1 MAGRINCDLAAL
13 QHVDATVSEHLNYLG
28 IQHVLNRVDMLL
40 ERVDVPALLDGQ
52 RSLGD
57 DGAIVVDLVGKMHG
71 HTGHLDAARKSIV
84 DRMRGR

>member
-40 ERVDVPALLDGQ
+40 ERVDVPALLDGHPAPGGE
-52 RSLGD
+52 GD
-57 DGAIVVDLVGKMHG
+57 DAIAKVQKTQGKV
-71 HTGHLDAARKSIV
+71 RNIQ
-84 DRMRGR
+84 

>member
-52 RSLGD
+52 RL
-57 DGAIVVDLVGKMHG
+57 A
-71 HTGHLDAARKSIV
+71 
-84 DRMRGR
+84 GR